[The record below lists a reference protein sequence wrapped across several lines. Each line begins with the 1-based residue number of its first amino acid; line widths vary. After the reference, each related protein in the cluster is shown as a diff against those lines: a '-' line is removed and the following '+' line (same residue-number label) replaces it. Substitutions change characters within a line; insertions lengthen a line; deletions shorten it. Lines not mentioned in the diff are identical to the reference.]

1 MGRNIMK
8 RCATVLAVFGGALLV
23 AGVNQGAHAPPSPAG
38 SPEDANRADLAKMQG
53 DWNAVHMVS
62 EGFTI
67 PDDDAQALFRTVKDR
82 DYTVSRYDRVVGK
95 GTFTIDATKK
105 PKTIDAIP
113 STGAAKGKP
122 LLGIYEID
130 DKTFKVCFAVP
141 GKPRPTDFT
150 AGEGSGCTLTI
161 WEHERK

>member
-1 MGRNIMK
+1 MK
-8 RCATVLAVFGGALLV
+8 RCATVLAILGGALLV
-23 AGVNQGAHAPPSPAG
+23 AGLNQGAGP
-38 SPEDANRADLAKMQG
+38 PEDANGADLAKMQG

-95 GTFTIDATKK
+95 GTFTIDAAKK

-113 STGAAKGKP
+113 STGAAKGRP
-122 LLGIYEID
+122 MLGIYEID

-141 GKPRPTDFT
+141 GKPRPNDFT